1 MAPLDR
7 ARRVIL
13 ITTTDHLEQVPR
25 QIHASITSEKLCLGS
40 IWGPLCSIIIYFGN
54 LMVILDRAH
63 RVVFGTRMNIWNK
76 SLGKSVV
83 DLLESGASF
92 TYVTSPV
99 FVDNVKIWSV
109 VPHPGRKPH

>member
-40 IWGPLCSIIIYFGN
+40 M
-54 LMVILDRAH
+54 MVILDRAH